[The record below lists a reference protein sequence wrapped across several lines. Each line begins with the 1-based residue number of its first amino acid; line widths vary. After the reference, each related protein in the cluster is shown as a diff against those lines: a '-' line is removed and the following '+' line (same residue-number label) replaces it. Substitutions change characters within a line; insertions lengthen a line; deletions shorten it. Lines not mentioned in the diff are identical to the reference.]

1 MENISVHIGYY
12 FKDEK
17 IINLALTHKSYS
29 DNNNERLEFLGDA
42 ILNLYVSEK
51 LFLLYSNLGEGSLT
65 RFKASI
71 VSRENL
77 NSVASKL
84 KIGNFIKLGKGEKLE
99 GNSILGNTIEAII
112 GAIFL
117 DSDYVNTKQILDNI
131 FEKDFLELKEGG
143 EQKDSKSSL
152 QELIQKKFNSLP
164 NYTLEENSTNKDNE
178 RFHVTCSVDGSR
190 FVTKGTGRTRK
201 RAELEAASFMLK
213 ALEEHDS

>member
-1 MENISVHIGYY
+1 MGNISSHIGYH

-29 DNNNERLEFLGDA
+29 HNNNERLEFLGDA

-51 LFLLYSNLGEGSLT
+51 LFILYGNLSEGNLT

-77 NSVASKL
+77 NSVAIKL

-117 DSDYVNTKQILDNI
+117 DSDYGNTQQILDNI
-131 FEKDFLELKEGG
+131 FKKDFLELEEGN
-143 EQKDSKSSL
+143 ELKDSKSSL
-152 QELIQKKFNSLP
+152 QELIQKKYNSLP
-164 NYTLEENSTNKDNE
+164 EYTSKENSTNNNE
-178 RFHVTCSVDGSR
+178 RFQVTCSVDGSR

-213 ALEEHDS
+213 VLEEHD

>member
-71 VSRENL
+71 VSREIL
-77 NSVASKL
+77 ILLQVNS
-84 KIGNFIKLGKGEKLE
+84 
-99 GNSILGNTIEAII
+99 
-112 GAIFL
+112 
-117 DSDYVNTKQILDNI
+117 
-131 FEKDFLELKEGG
+131 
-143 EQKDSKSSL
+143 
-152 QELIQKKFNSLP
+152 
-164 NYTLEENSTNKDNE
+164 
-178 RFHVTCSVDGSR
+178 R
-190 FVTKGTGRTRK
+190 
-201 RAELEAASFMLK
+201 
-213 ALEEHDS
+213 

>member
-1 MENISVHIGYY
+1 MGNISSHIGYH

-51 LFLLYSNLGEGSLT
+51 LFTLYGNLSEGNLT

-77 NSVASKL
+77 NSVAIKL

-117 DSDYVNTKQILDNI
+117 DSDYGNTQQILDNI
-131 FEKDFLELKEGG
+131 FKKDFLELEEGN
-143 EQKDSKSSL
+143 ELKDSKSSL
-152 QELIQKKFNSLP
+152 QELIQKKYNSLP
-164 NYTLEENSTNKDNE
+164 EYTSKENSTNNNE
-178 RFHVTCSVDGSR
+178 RFQVTCSVDGSR

>member
-1 MENISVHIGYY
+1 MENISAHIGYH
-12 FKDEK
+12 FKDKK

-29 DNNNERLEFLGDA
+29 HNNNERLEFLGDA

-51 LFLLYSNLGEGSLT
+51 LFILYGNLSEGNLT

-77 NSVASKL
+77 NSIAIKL

-117 DSDYVNTKQILDNI
+117 DSDYGNTQQILDNI
-131 FEKDFLELKEGG
+131 FKKDFLKLEEGNEL
-143 EQKDSKSSL
+143 KDSKSSL
-152 QELIQKKFNSLP
+152 QELIQKKYNSLP
-164 NYTLEENSTNKDNE
+164 EYTSKENLTNNNE
-178 RFHVTCSVDGSR
+178 RFQVTCSVDGSR

-213 ALEEHDS
+213 VLEEHD

>member
-1 MENISVHIGYY
+1 MGNISSHIGYH

-51 LFLLYSNLGEGSLT
+51 LFTLYGNLSEGNLT

-77 NSVASKL
+77 NSVAIKL

-117 DSDYVNTKQILDNI
+117 DSDYGNTQQILDNI
-131 FEKDFLELKEGG
+131 FKKDFLKLEEGNEL
-143 EQKDSKSSL
+143 KDSKSSL
-152 QELIQKKFNSLP
+152 QELIQKKYNSLP
-164 NYTLEENSTNKDNE
+164 EYTSKENSTNNNE
-178 RFHVTCSVDGSR
+178 RFQATCSVDGSR

-213 ALEEHDS
+213 VLEEHD